1 MNIRMGNDEF
11 ILYIRKTYPECKTT
25 NDVLGKKIWEWI
37 KNRMPNAEIIKENKP
52 CYWENMGD
60 SISDVKLPKTAAQ
73 FSFSR
78 NILPELY
85 DYLDKLGRCE
95 GEQ

>member
-1 MNIRMGNDEF
+1 MSIEMGNDEF
-11 ILYIRKTYPECKTT
+11 ILYIRKTYLRCRTT

-37 KNRMPNAEIIKENKP
+37 GNKMPNAEKIKEDES

-85 DYLDKLGRCE
+85 DYLDELGRY
-95 GEQ
+95 GG